1 MLGALRRLGRSRVD
15 VIRGAGRL
23 GSGAVPG
30 GGALARAR
38 ELPAWGGRLAVT
50 GATRLIDDG
59 DYTAAIRTLL
69 GAVAATPRDARVHY
83 YLGLAYA
90 RLGVPRGALN
100 QLSDA
105 VRLAPGDA
113 RVHDALGQ
121 ALRAVGDPRAARRE
135 FEEAAR
141 LGQAVHLKPRSAEI
155 RLLRAAAL
163 RRAGDVNGM
172 AREYTEVRRL
182 APAGP
187 LGEFARQALNERNV
201 P

>member
-1 MLGALRRLGRSRVD
+1 MLGSV
-15 VIRGAGRL
+15 
-23 GSGAVPG
+23 AVTA
-30 GGALARAR
+30 GGAIALAR
-38 ELPAWGGRLAVT
+38 ELPAWRGRLAVT
-50 GATRLIDDG
+50 RATRLIDDG

-69 GAVAATPRDARVHY
+69 GAVAATPRDAGVHY

-135 FEEAAR
+135 FEEAVR
-141 LGQAVHLKPRSAEI
+141 LKPRSAEI
-155 RLLRAAAL
+155 RLLLAAAL

-187 LGEFARQALNERNV
+187 LGEFARQALNERSV